1 MQALRKWMEAGK
13 ERGKSIKGNC
23 GAIERRM
30 QENYERL
37 RENYGIL
44 RTSNRAMV
52 PVHIAGR
59 NRKSKKKVS
68 IQGVN
73 RSIPQMGGSISLLA
87 MYPQPSCRKFL
98 A

>member
-1 MQALRKWMEAGK
+1 M
-13 ERGKSIKGNC
+13 
-23 GAIERRM
+23 IERRM

-37 RENYGIL
+37 REIFGIL
-44 RTSNRAMV
+44 RTSSRAMV

-59 NRKSKKKVS
+59 NRKSKKKKVS
-68 IQGVN
+68 TQGVN

>member
-1 MQALRKWMEAGK
+1 M
-13 ERGKSIKGNC
+13 
-23 GAIERRM
+23 
-30 QENYERL
+30 
-37 RENYGIL
+37 
-44 RTSNRAMV
+44 